1 MTRNILDEVKKV
13 RKELES
19 RKQKRAELDGRRK
32 QLLQQLQDDFGLGS
46 LEAAKAEADRLET
59 ELEEKDKQL
68 QSMLKELDE
77 MRERM
82 VA

>member
-1 MTRNILDEVKKV
+1 MAKNILEEVKKV
-13 RKELES
+13 RKELEA
-19 RKQKRAELDGRRK
+19 RKQKRAELAGRRK
-32 QLLQQLQDDFGLGS
+32 QLLQQLQDDFGLDS
-46 LEAAKAEADRLET
+46 LDEAKAEADKMEI

-77 MRERM
+77 MREKM